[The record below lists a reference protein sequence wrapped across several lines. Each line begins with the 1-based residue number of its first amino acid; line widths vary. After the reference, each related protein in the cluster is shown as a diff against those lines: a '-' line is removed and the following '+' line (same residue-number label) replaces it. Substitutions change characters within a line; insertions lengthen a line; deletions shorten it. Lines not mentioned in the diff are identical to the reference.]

1 MDKNKK
7 KKEKEMNSEKYEEM
21 KEEVISMNN
30 IEIYNMLEILID
42 EINHRK
48 MDINKEQLF
57 HNECRK
63 V

>member
-1 MDKNKK
+1 
-7 KKEKEMNSEKYEEM
+7 MNSEKYEEM